1 MYQTHLLDLE
11 KKEIEDNHESL
22 VLLIMMVFL
31 ECNDLKE
38 NATGTH
44 HLACQGV
51 VVNQEHLVK
60 TVNQDNQVNLV

>member
-11 KKEIEDNHESL
+11 KKGIEDNHESL

-38 NATGTH
+38 NATGTPPGMP
-44 HLACQGV
+44 ARV
-51 VVNQEHLVK
+51 SWSIKN
-60 TVNQDNQVNLV
+60 TW